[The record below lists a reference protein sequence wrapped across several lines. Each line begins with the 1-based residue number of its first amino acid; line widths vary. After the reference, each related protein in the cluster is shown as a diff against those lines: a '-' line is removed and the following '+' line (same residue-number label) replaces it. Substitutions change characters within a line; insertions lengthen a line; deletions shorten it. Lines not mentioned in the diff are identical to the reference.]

1 MVMNNNRTYKYLA
14 AVLMLSV
21 GTATFP
27 AYALSLDQAWQAA
40 VINAPAY
47 EKAKI
52 GVRISQA
59 EKDASRAAWL
69 PSLSASASSNLD
81 ENANNSNS
89 YNVQLSQTIWNSA
102 NWADLDKSQANIV
115 AAKLEQQQ
123 ARNEL
128 AADLL
133 NAYLD
138 QANAQDDLAL
148 AKNKFHDGEQLLSI
162 TFKRFKAGKAKSI
175 DLEEMQA
182 NSLDEQA
189 SIYTNNASLA
199 EKQASLTAIINQPAT
214 EVDHIRTKNLQRP
227 NIMFGTEQ
235 AWLKR
240 AKNHSPELLAA
251 QQKVQVADDAI
262 RKARGGYYPSV
273 SGNVAY
279 QDSDSADG
287 ELQTGLTLSVP
298 LDTSGATRAVVD
310 KAELEKLSAQQDVRQ
325 VELQI
330 AQDVQQQFQQQHLYW
345 LKVETAKQLVTQR
358 EKVASSQEALYNA
371 GMASASDLI
380 NAHNDLF
387 SARNQLKADLYSYW
401 RARVNLWKAA
411 GMLDKSTISVL
422 AQALQA

>member
-1 MVMNNNRTYKYLA
+1 MNNNRTYKYLA
-14 AVLMLSV
+14 AALMLSV
-21 GTATFP
+21 GTAAFP
-27 AYALSLDQAWQAA
+27 TYALSLDQAWQAA

-59 EKDASRAAWL
+59 EKDASQAAWL
-69 PSLSASASSNLD
+69 PSLSASASTNWD
-81 ENANNSNS
+81 EDANNSNS

-128 AADLL
+128 AADVL

-199 EKQASLTAIINQPAT
+199 EKRASLTAIINQPAT
-214 EVDHIRTKNLQRP
+214 EVDRIRTRGLQQP
-227 NIMFGTEQ
+227 NIMFSTEQ

-251 QQKVQVADDAI
+251 QQKVQVANDAI

-298 LDTSGATRAVVD
+298 LDTNGATRAQVD
-310 KAELEKLSAQQDVRQ
+310 QAELEKLSAQQDVRQ

-358 EKVASSQEALYNA
+358 EKVAISQEALYNA

-422 AQALQA
+422 AQALQHD